1 MTTYPSKKPFQDH
14 CRRAVSVFLR
24 RIQQTH
30 KKGTRLT
37 SGKRRCAFS
46 LFTPSCLLLLV
57 FFLAAGFAHASY
69 ILVPMDEE
77 GQQNHLK
84 AYGIT
89 YWVLE
94 KNMKVKWLLNYRG
107 GSFMMP
113 DTDEIRRECQIR
125 RVSFEVL
132 TDGVAE
138 EILREVASPSKN
150 QDAVVLE
157 KAPKIAVYSPKGN
170 QPWDDAV
177 TMVLTYAEIPYDVV
191 YDEEVLGDGLLLYDW
206 LHLHHED
213 FTGQFGKFYGA
224 YRTAPWYI
232 EDKKNAETLA
242 ASLGYE
248 KVSEEKLAVALKIRN
263 YVIGGGF
270 MFAMCSATDS
280 FDIALAAEGID
291 ICEPMFDGDPS
302 DPGYQTKLNFD
313 NTLAFT
319 NFTLERNPNAY
330 EFSSID
336 MTSKRP
342 TVQRETDYFALMEFS
357 AKWDPV
363 PTMLCQNHTA
373 LVKGFM
379 GQTTSYDPATIK
391 PTVLVMA
398 ENKVNGE
405 ARYIHGIK
413 GKGFFTFYGGH
424 DPEDYQH
431 RVGDP
436 KTELELH
443 PTSPGYRLI
452 LNNVLFPAAR
462 KKKQKT

>member
-1 MTTYPSKKPFQDH
+1 
-14 CRRAVSVFLR
+14 
-24 RIQQTH
+24 
-30 KKGTRLT
+30 
-37 SGKRRCAFS
+37 
-46 LFTPSCLLLLV
+46 
-57 FFLAAGFAHASY
+57 
-69 ILVPMDEE
+69 MDAESQE
-77 GQQNHLK
+77 NHLK

-89 YWVLE
+89 YWVLT
-94 KNMKVKWLLNYRG
+94 KGQKVQWLLNYRG
-107 GSFMMP
+107 GSFLLP
-113 DTDEIRRECQIR
+113 DGEVIRKECQIR
-125 RVSFEVL
+125 GVSFEL
-132 TDGVAE
+132 ISDNEAQN
-138 EILREVASPSKN
+138 ILDAIGSPSQN
-150 QDAVVLE
+150 QEAVILE
-157 KAPKIAVYSPKGN
+157 KAPKIAVYSPKDN

-177 TMVLTYAEIPYDVV
+177 TLVLTYAEIPYVTV
-191 YDEEVLGDGLLLYDW
+191 YDEEVLDDKLAIYDW

-213 FTGQFGKFYGA
+213 FTGQYGKFYGA
-224 YRTAPWYI
+224 YRAAPWYI
-232 EDKKNAETLA
+232 EGKKNAEAMA
-242 ASLGYE
+242 AKLGYG
-248 KVSEEKLAVALKIRN
+248 KVSEQKRAVVLKIRN

-280 FDIALAAEGID
+280 FDIALAADGVD

-302 DPGYQTKLNFD
+302 DPNYQKRIDFGKTF
-313 NTLAFT
+313 AFS
-319 NFTLERNPNAY
+319 NFTLESNPLRY

-336 MTSKRP
+336 MTNKRSNVP
-342 TVQRETDYFALMEFS
+342 RESDYFTLMDFS

-379 GQTTSYDPATIK
+379 GQTTAFTRDEIK
-391 PTVLVMA
+391 STVMVLG
-398 ENKVNGE
+398 ENRINGE

-413 GKGFFTFYGGH
+413 GRGFFTFYGGH

-443 PTSPGYRLI
+443 PNSPGYRLI

>member
-1 MTTYPSKKPFQDH
+1 MTVTYLSKLKNPWALAKARNFLLFLFLIFSFESM
-14 CRRAVSVFLR
+14 ASV
-24 RIQQTH
+24 
-30 KKGTRLT
+30 
-37 SGKRRCAFS
+37 
-46 LFTPSCLLLLV
+46 
-57 FFLAAGFAHASY
+57 
-69 ILVPMDEE
+69 ILIPMDAE
-77 GQQNHLK
+77 GQENHLK

-89 YWVLE
+89 YWVLT
-94 KNMKVKWLLNYRG
+94 KQQKVQWLLNYRG
-107 GSFMMP
+107 GSFLLP
-113 DTDEIRRECQIR
+113 DGEVIRKECQIR
-125 RVSFEVL
+125 GVSFEVL
-132 TDGVAE
+132 SDAQAE
-138 EILREVASPSKN
+138 KVLDEISSPSRN
-150 QDAVVLE
+150 QEAVILE

-177 TMVLTYAEIPYDVV
+177 TMVLTYAEIPYVTI
-191 YDEEVLGDGLLLYDW
+191 YDEEVLDNKLALYDW

-224 YRTAPWYI
+224 YRAAPWYI
-232 EDKKNAETLA
+232 ESKKEAETLA
-242 ASLGYE
+242 QELGFS
-248 KVSEEKLAVALKIRN
+248 KVSEEKRAVALKIRN

-280 FDIALAAEGID
+280 FDIALAAENVD

-302 DPGYQTKLNFD
+302 DANYQGKLD
-313 NTLAFT
+313 YKNTFAFT
-319 NFTLERNPNAY
+319 NFILERNPLRY

-336 MTSKRP
+336 MTNKRRNVP
-342 TVQRETDYFALMEFS
+342 RESDYFSLMEFS

-363 PTMLCQNHTA
+363 PTMLTQNHTT

-379 GQTTSYDPATIK
+379 GQTTAFTRDQVKS
-391 PTVLVMA
+391 TVMVLG
-398 ENKVNGE
+398 ENKLNGE
-405 ARYIHGIK
+405 ARYLHGIK